1 MILRRQHDGGNSDEL
16 HDLFCQNS
24 FCVGVGFSRAFGRNE
39 KNPRSF
45 VYNFRSTE
53 LLVKTNF
60 ASALDFSGCLITMH
74 VKCSNCI
81 SRRRWIFCGCLW
93 TKSLFGV
100 GVTFCPAVWSKCI
113 LRRHWIFSRAF
124 GRNEKKLRSFVYNF
138 RSTELLVKQILRR
151 RWIFPGIWSACI

>member
-1 MILRRQHDGGNSDEL
+1 MNMILRRQHDGGNSDEL

-60 ASALDFSGCLITMH
+60 ASALDFSGCLISMH
-74 VKCSNCI
+74 VKCSSALDFVRVFQTIQPFAANI
-81 SRRRWIFCGCLW
+81 ILQAFLSNLGRVLGILILK
-93 TKSLFGV
+93 TKRPRV
-100 GVTFCPAVWSKCI
+100 GGASP
-113 LRRHWIFSRAF
+113 
-124 GRNEKKLRSFVYNF
+124 GRSFLEKV
-138 RSTELLVKQILRR
+138 
-151 RWIFPGIWSACI
+151 